1 MTFKM
6 AMFGQKALFGATT
19 AAAMLLAGA
28 AFAQDQKFI
37 TIGTGGV
44 TGVYY
49 PTGGAICRLV
59 NAGRADHGL
68 RCSVESTGG
77 SVYNTRTIR
86 QGELDFGVVQS
97 DVQADALGGTG
108 SFADDG
114 AYPELRALFSIHPE
128 PLHVMARGDAG
139 IASVGDMKGK
149 KVNIANPGSGTRVL
163 AEALLSAYGMSADD
177 LSLAAELSSAEQS
190 AALCDGNIDATI
202 WAAGLPNGSSQE
214 ATSTCDVK
222 IIPLAG
228 AEIDALLAANSA
240 YAAATI
246 PGGMYPGNADDIPS
260 WGPRA
265 TFVTAAGTPDEVVYA
280 VVSAVFENFDE
291 FKRLHPAFAQLEPEE
306 MITSGITADLH
317 PGALKYY
324 QERGWK

>member
-1 MTFKM
+1 MTFTK
-6 AMFGQKALFGATT
+6 AVFGIAA
-19 AAAMLLAGA
+19 AAAMTVASSVS
-28 AFAQDQKFI
+28 AQDQQFI

-59 NAGRADHGL
+59 NAGRSEHGL

-97 DVQADALGGTG
+97 DVQAAALAGTG

-128 PLHVMARGDAG
+128 PLHVMVRRDSG
-139 IASVGDMKGK
+139 ITSVADFPGNR
-149 KVNIANPGSGTRVL
+149 VNIANPGSGTRVL
-163 AEALLSAYGMSADD
+163 AEALMSYYGISADD
-177 LSLAAELSSAEQS
+177 LSFAAELSSAEQAS
-190 AALCDGNIDATI
+190 ALCDGNIDATI

-214 ATSTCDVK
+214 ATSTCDVM
-222 IIPLAG
+222 ILPLAG
-228 AEIDALLAANSA
+228 AEIDQLLADNSA

-246 PGGMYPGNADDIPS
+246 PGGMYSGNPDDIPS

-265 TFVTAAGTPDEVVYA
+265 TFVTSADTPDEVVYA
-280 VVSAVFENFDE
+280 VVSAVFENFDD
-291 FKRLHPAFAQLEPEE
+291 FRRLHPAFGRLVEE
-306 MITSGITADLH
+306 DMISSGITADLH
-317 PGALKYY
+317 PGALQYY
-324 QERGWK
+324 QERGWR

>member
-1 MTFKM
+1 MTIKQTFWG
-6 AMFGQKALFGATT
+6 AVTVAAFGI
-19 AAAMLLAGA
+19 AGA
-28 AFAQDQKFI
+28 ASAQDQQFI

-59 NAGRADHGL
+59 NLKRSEHGI

-97 DVQADALGGTG
+97 DVQAAGLAGTG
-108 SFADDG
+108 AFADDG
-114 AYPELRALFSIHPE
+114 PYEGLRALFSVHPE
-128 PLHVMARGDAG
+128 PMHLMVRADAG
-139 IASVGDMKGK
+139 ITTVEDLRGK

-163 AEALLSAYGMSADD
+163 AETLLKYYGVSPDEFAV
-177 LSLAAELSSAEQS
+177 AAELKSSEQS

-222 IIPLAG
+222 IIALEGPA
-228 AEIDALLAANSA
+228 IDTLLAENTA

-246 PGGMYPGNADDIPS
+246 PGGMYPGNPDDIPS
-260 WGPRA
+260 WGPKA
-265 TFVTAAGTPDEVVYA
+265 TFVTSAETPDDVVYA
-280 VVSAVFENFDE
+280 VVAGIFDNFED
-291 FKRLHPAFAQLEPEE
+291 FKRLHPAFGRLVEAE
-306 MITSGITADLH
+306 MIKDGLTAELH
-317 PGALKYY
+317 PGAAKYY
-324 QERGWK
+324 REKGWIE

>member
-1 MTFKM
+1 MVFKNTICGAVAALSLGVAGSAM
-6 AMFGQKALFGATT
+6 AA
-19 AAAMLLAGA
+19 
-28 AFAQDQKFI
+28 DQQFV

-59 NAGRADHGL
+59 NKGRKDHGI

-86 QGELDFGVVQS
+86 AGELDFGVVQS
-97 DVQADALGGTG
+97 DVQAAALSGTG
-108 SFADDG
+108 AFSDDG
-114 AYPELRALFSIHPE
+114 TYPGLRALFSVHPE
-128 PLHVMARGDAG
+128 PMHVMARADSG
-139 IASVGDMKGK
+139 ITDVESMKGK

-163 AEALLSAYGMSADD
+163 AETLMRYSGLTAGDFA
-177 LSLAAELSSAEQS
+177 LAAELKSSEQA
-190 AALCDGNIDATI
+190 AALCDGKIDATI

-214 ATSTCDVK
+214 ATSSCDVK
-222 IIPLAG
+222 IVPLEG
-228 AEIDALLAANSA
+228 ANIDDLLSENSA

-246 PGGMYPGNADDIPS
+246 PGGMYPGNPDDIPS
-260 WGPRA
+260 WGPKA
-265 TFVTAAGTPDEVVYA
+265 TFVTSADVSDEVVYA
-280 VVSAVFENFDE
+280 VVAAVFENFED
-291 FKRLHPAFAQLEPEE
+291 FKKLHPAFSRLQEAE
-306 MITSGITADLH
+306 MIKDGLTADLH

>member
-1 MTFKM
+1 MTLMTRFLSI
-6 AMFGQKALFGATT
+6 GV
-19 AAAMLLAGA
+19 AAAVLAA
-28 AFAQDQKFI
+28 PAMAQDQRFI

-59 NAGRADHGL
+59 NANRAETGL

-97 DVQADALGGTG
+97 DVQAAAVAGTG
-108 SFADDG
+108 AFTDDG
-114 AYPELRALFSIHPE
+114 PFEGIRALFSIHPE
-128 PLHVMARGDAG
+128 PLHLMARADAG
-139 IASVGDMKGK
+139 IETVADLKGHR
-149 KVNIANPGSGTRVL
+149 VNIANPGSGTRVL
-163 AEALLSAYGMSADD
+163 AETLMKYAGLTTDD
-177 LSLAAELSSAEQS
+177 FSLVAELASAEQS
-190 AALCDGNIDATI
+190 SALCDGNIEATI
-202 WAAGLPNGSSQE
+202 WAAGLPNGSTQE

-222 IIPLAG
+222 LIPLEGEA
-228 AEIDALLAANSA
+228 IDRLLAENPA

-246 PGGMYPGNADDIPS
+246 PGGMYSGNPDDIPS

-265 TFVTAAGTPDEVVYA
+265 TFVTSADTPDEMAYA
-280 VVSAVFENFDE
+280 VVSAVFENFED
-291 FKRLHPAFAQLEPEE
+291 FKRLHPAFARLDEQE
-306 MITSGITADLH
+306 MISSGLTADLH

>member
-1 MTFKM
+1 MTIQNKLL
-6 AMFGQKALFGATT
+6 GLLS
-19 AAAMLLAGA
+19 AAALGVAGGALAA
-28 AFAQDQKFI
+28 DKQFI

-59 NAGRADHGL
+59 NKDRKEHGI

-97 DVQADALGGTG
+97 DVQAAGLAGTG
-108 SFADDG
+108 AFTEDG
-114 AYPELRALFSIHPE
+114 PYPELRALFSVHPE
-128 PLHVMARGDAG
+128 PMHLMARADSG
-139 IASVGDMKGK
+139 IETVEDLKGK

-163 AEALLSAYGMSADD
+163 AETLMRYAGLSNEDF
-177 LSLAAELSSAEQS
+177 SLAAELKSSEQA
-190 AALCDGNIDATI
+190 AALCDGKIEATI

-214 ATSTCDVK
+214 ATSSCDVK
-222 IIPLAG
+222 IIPLDGEPIAN
-228 AEIDALLAANSA
+228 LLAENTA

-246 PGGMYPGNADDIPS
+246 PGGMYPGNPDDIPS
-260 WGPRA
+260 WGPKA
-265 TFVTAAGTPDEVVYA
+265 TFVTSAETPDEVAYA
-280 VVSAVFENFDE
+280 VVAAVFENFDD
-291 FKRLHPAFAQLEPEE
+291 FKKLHPAFSRLKEEE
-306 MITSGITADLH
+306 MIKDGLTADLH